1 MPKAGCS
8 LALIICPTSCSP
20 PLSIMNLMEDKDCI
34 QRVMHGHIYVFSICN
49 ITSPIIT
56 EPHASWY
63 AFVFFSQNSPL
74 QRAQAGPHPVSWVR
88 GLWPPPTTEIKSCYL
103 GLFFECADSHY
114 KCSRHGLKGVLQQL
128 HTESCGWFH
137 PKIPFYN
144 EKR

>member
-1 MPKAGCS
+1 
-8 LALIICPTSCSP
+8 
-20 PLSIMNLMEDKDCI
+20 MEDKDCI
-34 QRVMHGHIYVFSICN
+34 RPVMHGHICGTTAPSNPSNVFYFICS

-63 AFVFFSQNSPL
+63 VFVFLSQNSPL
-74 QRAQAGPHPVSWVR
+74 LRAQAGPHPVSWVR
-88 GLWPPPTTEIKSCYL
+88 GLGPPPTTQIKSCYL

-114 KCSRHGLKGVLQQL
+114 KCSRHGLKDGLQQL
-128 HTESCGWFH
+128 HTESCRWFH